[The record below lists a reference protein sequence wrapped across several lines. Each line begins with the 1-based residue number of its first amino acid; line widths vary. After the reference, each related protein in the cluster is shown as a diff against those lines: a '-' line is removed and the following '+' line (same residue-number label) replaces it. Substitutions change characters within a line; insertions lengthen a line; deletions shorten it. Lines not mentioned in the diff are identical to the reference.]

1 MNESNLFPFQ
11 SNFKTWK
18 NDNNHDDEDDN
29 GDDNYNAGLTSID
42 GKCNQLQVDLF
53 SVGTEIDN
61 LKKKIDSLEED
72 YYHNK
77 NVPPPPPLPQ
87 RRQQQRRRQQQLP
100 PRPQCFVVFCSGF
113 IEIYGY
119 SQSSVGVLIGKKG
132 YNIRRIER
140 LYNIRIE
147 IPSKSSSSSSSKN
160 EPIKIFPK
168 SRYCHDLYSLFWGI
182 RCVVDIL
189 G

>member
-1 MNESNLFPFQ
+1 MNESNLYPLQ
-11 SNFKTWK
+11 SNYKIWK
-18 NDNNHDDEDDN
+18 NDNNHDDDD
-29 GDDNYNAGLTSID
+29 DDNYNAGLTSID

-72 YYHNK
+72 YHNK
-77 NVPPPPPLPQ
+77 NVPQPPPLPQ
-87 RRQQQRRRQQQLP
+87 RRQQQQRRRRQQQLP
-100 PRPQCFVVFCSGF
+100 PRPQCFVVFCRGF

-147 IPSKSSSSSSSKN
+147 IPSKSSSSSSKN

-168 SRYCHDLYSLFWGI
+168 SRYCYDLYSLFWGI
-182 RCVVDIL
+182 RCVVNIL